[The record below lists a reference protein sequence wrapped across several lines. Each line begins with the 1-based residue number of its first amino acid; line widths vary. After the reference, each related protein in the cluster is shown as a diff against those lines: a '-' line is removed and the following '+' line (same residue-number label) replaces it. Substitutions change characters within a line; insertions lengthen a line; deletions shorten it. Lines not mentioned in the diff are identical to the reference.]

1 MLSPGGK
8 ILFPMLG
15 RPKELEGVLLVDKPA
30 GFTSHDV
37 VARLRRKLAMKRI
50 GHAGTL
56 DPMATGLLIMLVGK
70 ATRISQYLTNLDK
83 EYEGT
88 IELGKTTNS
97 QDADGEVMETRPV
110 PPLTEAEVRAVMQT
124 FLGDQYQ
131 TPPMFSAIKVA
142 GVPLYKLAR
151 KGEVVVRE
159 PRFIRVS
166 GYELTRFAPPY
177 LDFRMRCS
185 KGTYVRT
192 LAHDLGQK
200 LGCGAH
206 LCALRRTATDKFRI
220 EAALPLDQIEQLPVA
235 EIEKRLLPVY
245 DVVPGT
251 VG

>member
-1 MLSPGGK
+1 
-8 ILFPMLG
+8 MLG
-15 RPKELEGVLLVDKPA
+15 KPKELEGVLLVDKPT

-56 DPMATGLLIMLVGK
+56 DPMATGLLIILVGK

-124 FLGDQYQ
+124 YLGDQYQ
-131 TPPMFSAIKVA
+131 TPPMFSAIKVD
-142 GVPLYKLAR
+142 GVPLYKRAR
-151 KGEVVVRE
+151 KGEEVERE
-159 PRFIRVS
+159 PRFIRVA
-166 GYELTRFAPPY
+166 GYELIRFALPH
-177 LDFRMRCS
+177 LDFRLRCS

-206 LCALRRTATDKFRI
+206 LSALRRTATDKFRI
-220 EAALPLDQIEQLPVA
+220 DAALPLEEIEKLPVPD
-235 EIEKRLLPVY
+235 IEKRLLPVY
-245 DVVPGT
+245 AVVPSL
-251 VG
+251 VA